1 MLRSTMIHLTAAAA
15 VLMAATGCNLEALD
29 TSDGMRPVA
38 AAMETP
44 PLGHE
49 LHRMF
54 EAEKRAAPFTELPAQ
69 F

>member
-1 MLRSTMIHLTAAAA
+1 MLRSCTLCLAAALL
-15 VLMAATGCNLEALD
+15 VTLGGCNMEALD
-29 TSDGMRPVA
+29 SEGMRPVA

-54 EAEKRAAPFTELPAQ
+54 QAEKSKALVAELPAQ